1 MAIRHLPTRHDGRSF
16 VAATFFADNLG
27 YVGELSS
34 EVIAA
39 HITNQQILSETNVS
53 TLISA
58 LTTNLTEEVHLA
70 GE

>member
-1 MAIRHLPTRHDGRSF
+1 MAIGHIPNRHDDWCF
-16 VAATFFADNLG
+16 VAATFFADRLEHF
-27 YVGELSS
+27 GEI
-34 EVIAA
+34 IAA
-39 HITNQQILSETNVS
+39 HITNEQILRETNVS